1 MRREYKERDSN
12 WRVVEFRAIDARFR
26 NSQNGRADFRI
37 WDNEKG
43 FYLRRVTVS
52 RFQRERPLPRDPA
65 ASPNLIDLSAFYI
78 SSLRLYMPGGDPF
91 EATNVL
97 PVIRQTTGVDFDAR
111 GYIGLYRRGEGPSG
125 TNTNPMSV
133 KDIPIGRRARQIHF
147 LHSASYGESDGRH
160 IGSYLVNLS
169 DGSIQEVGIV
179 YGQNVCS
186 ERGDYRSLPEGEVA
200 WDGQGIRTGA
210 GTRVRI
216 YKLTWVNPDP
226 DVPIKSIDFIS
237 TGSKSAPHLLAITVE
252 P

>member
-1 MRREYKERDSN
+1 T
-12 WRVVEFRAIDARFR
+12 DARFR

-37 WDNEKG
+37 SDNEKG

-65 ASPNLIDLSAFYI
+65 ASPNLIDLSAFHI

-125 TNTNPMSV
+125 TNTSPMSV
-133 KDIPIGRRARQIHF
+133 KDIPIGRRARQINF

-160 IGSYLVNLS
+160 IGSYIMNMS
-169 DGSIQEVGIV
+169 DGSSQEFAIL

-186 ERGDYRSLPEGEVA
+186 ERGDYRSLPEAEVA
-200 WDGQGIRTGA
+200 WDGEGIRTGA

-216 YKLTWVNPDP
+216 FKVTWVNGDP
-226 DVPIKSIDFIS
+226 DLQIKSVDFIS